1 MSTLD
6 LLRDFVSKFKP
17 YLLLALLPGGFILA
31 PLLLLQRRYR
41 FERVF
46 ARANRGRG
54 RRNPPTW

>member
-1 MSTLD
+1 MNTLD
-6 LLRDFVSKFKP
+6 LLRNFVPKLKP

-31 PLLLLQRRYR
+31 PLLLQRRYR

-46 ARANRGRG
+46 ARANPGRG